1 LPVNQGRTR
10 FRETAGILIGATVI
24 LTSAG
29 SELVSPSAPSEGPSA
44 AFRKVTLTGL
54 QCFPDCASVE
64 TFDHTV
70 ALSSK
75 LRLVASSNS

>member
-1 LPVNQGRTR
+1 
-10 FRETAGILIGATVI
+10 LIGATVVFTI
-24 LTSAG
+24 SGAEPVPL
-29 SELVSPSAPSEGPSA
+29 SAPSPPSEDPSA

-70 ALSSK
+70 ALSWK